1 MTRLM
6 RAGIAALMLA
16 PALVLAPAGAWAGE
30 GEGMP
35 QLNFA
40 NSLTGSQVV
49 WLAIIFAIF
58 YVLLSRVAL
67 PQVAAV
73 LEHRS
78 ATIAGDLDAAR
89 GAKEQADLAVQELTL
104 ATRKAHADAQA
115 AIAAAVAEAKA
126 EAARHAAQL
135 NQALEAQLAAA
146 EQQISAARGTAM
158 AALRDVATETA
169 SAMVQRLASVA
180 APREAVDRAVGAVL
194 AGRG

>member
-6 RAGIAALMLA
+6 RAGLVALMLA
-16 PALVLAPAGAWAGE
+16 PALAPAWAWAGE

-67 PQVAAV
+67 PQVAQV
-73 LEHRS
+73 LEQRS
-78 ATIAGDLDAAR
+78 ATIAGDLEAAR

-126 EAARHAAQL
+126 EAARHAVQL
-135 NQALEAQLAAA
+135 NQTLEAQLAAA
-146 EQQISAARGTAM
+146 EQQITAARGTAM

-180 APREAVDRAVGAVL
+180 APRETVDLAVGAVL

>member
-6 RAGIAALMLA
+6 RAGLVALMLA
-16 PALVLAPAGAWAGE
+16 PALAPAWVWAGE

-67 PQVAAV
+67 PQVAQV
-73 LEHRS
+73 LEQRS

-126 EAARHAAQL
+126 EAARHAVQL
-135 NQALEAQLAAA
+135 NQTLEAQLAAA
-146 EQQISAARGTAM
+146 EQQITAARGTAM

-180 APREAVDRAVGAVL
+180 APRETVDLAVGAVL